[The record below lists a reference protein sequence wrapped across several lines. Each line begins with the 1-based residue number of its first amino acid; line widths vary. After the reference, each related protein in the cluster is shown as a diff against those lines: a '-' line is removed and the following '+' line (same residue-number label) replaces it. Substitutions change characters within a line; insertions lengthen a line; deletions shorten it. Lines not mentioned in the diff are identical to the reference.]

1 MRVKK
6 LTAGGLAGLT
16 LAVALF
22 GLTGRAEAS
31 GVTTHSWMAV
41 EAIARVQDPE
51 LRALL
56 QANLR
61 QVEAGAHYP
70 DSGYGAGPPVDIPNT
85 YGEESH
91 WPRFSYA
98 YVDQIRD
105 DPDCGDLTDP
115 AGPCAARIAHAFGA
129 VAHGIGDEV
138 WDWLF
143 EPAAPDHGES
153 YAPPGTPASTGGME
167 LQMDMVAIQ
176 DHRRPTR
183 PDLPVWPDHAG
194 LLDVYA
200 TIGRTDIVEENLTDG
215 ERLMRIVRAGERIV
229 TTNHHHEVTANQP
242 WLSAHLVSAP
252 GGIRFAARSIAA
264 NWDTLWG
271 RLLGDQPATEVA
283 VTYPAAGERDI
294 PSTGWARASFQPGSS
309 PDRGGAATRI
319 TAVLSSSLAYRPT
332 VSSQLNIP
340 TQLPP
345 GAMTLTEA
353 ATGDPVPIRA
363 GYPRVVPYNPE
374 AGEHTIDI
382 QPNDDLA
389 PCTEYRVA
397 VTANLID
404 AEAQP
409 VSPYSWTFRTD
420 GCTETVR
427 RPDAW
432 VRVVDEFGRGETLND
447 TGAWFG
453 ADVQTA
459 NGAGQKRATTA
470 PAGHALTFDV
480 NVVNDG
486 TVAERYSV
494 AGQPAVPGFK
504 VQYFDEGGANISR
517 AVKAGTYRTPRLDPG
532 ASTMVHLV
540 ITPKATA
547 PLGAAVTRRV
557 TVTSRRDPTAV
568 DAVKVTVANGPLPT
582 LGPVPTGAAAEA
594 QVAAA
599 LPALFCN
606 LG

>member
-1 MRVKK
+1 VRVKK
-6 LTAGGLAGLT
+6 LTAGGVVGLT
-16 LAVALF
+16 LAVALL
-22 GLTGRAEAS
+22 GLGGRAEAA

-41 EAIARVQDPE
+41 EAIARVQDPA

-61 QVEAGAHYP
+61 QVEGGAHYP
-70 DSGYGAGPPVDIPNT
+70 DSGYGSSALNIPNT

-105 DPDCGDLTDP
+105 DPDCGDLTNP
-115 AGPCAARIAHAFGA
+115 TGPCAARIAHAFGA

-143 EPAAPDHGES
+143 EPQAPDHGES
-153 YAPPGTPASTGGME
+153 YAPPNTPANTAGME
-167 LQMDMVAIQ
+167 LQMDMVAVQ

-183 PDLPVWPDHAG
+183 PDLPLWPDHAD
-194 LLDVYA
+194 LVQVYA
-200 TIGRTDIVEENLTDG
+200 GIGRGDVDDEALTDG
-215 ERLMRIVRAGERIV
+215 EHLMRVVRAGERIV
-229 TTNHHHEVTANQP
+229 TTNHHHEVTANQS
-242 WLSAHLVSAP
+242 WLAAHLVTAP
-252 GGIRFAARSIAA
+252 GGIRFAARAIAA

-294 PSTGWARASFQPGSS
+294 PATGWTRTSFQPGSS
-309 PDRGGAATRI
+309 PGRGGASTRI

-332 VSSQLNIP
+332 TTSAIEVP
-340 TQLPP
+340 TLLPA

-353 ATGDPVPIRA
+353 ATGDPVPLRT

-382 QPNDDLA
+382 QPDGNLA

-397 VTANLID
+397 VTGNLLD
-404 AEAQP
+404 AEDGP
-409 VSPYSWTFRTD
+409 VAPYSWTFRTD
-420 GCTETVR
+420 GCTDTVR

-432 VRVVDEFGRGETLND
+432 VRVVDEFGRGEPMDD

-453 ADVQTA
+453 ADVRNAT
-459 NGAGQKRATTA
+459 GRGQARVTTA
-470 PAGHALTFDV
+470 PADHALTFDV

-486 TVAERYSV
+486 SGADRFTVAGEPS
-494 AGQPAVPGFK
+494 VPGFR
-504 VQYFDEGGANISR
+504 VQYFDEGGTNITR
-517 AVKAGTYRTPRLDPG
+517 PVKAGTYRTARLG
-532 ASTMVHLV
+532 AGDATLVHLV
-540 ITPKATA
+540 ITPKASA
-547 PLGAAVTRRV
+547 PVGAAVTRRV
-557 TVTSRRDPTAV
+557 TVTSGRDPSAV
-568 DAVKVTVANGPLPT
+568 DAVKVTLANGPLPS
-582 LGPVPTGAAAEA
+582 LGPIPQAAEAEA

-599 LPALFCN
+599 LPALLCI

>member
-1 MRVKK
+1 MRAKK
-6 LTAGGLAGLT
+6 LTAGGLTILTLGLT
-16 LAVALF
+16 LF
-22 GLTGRAEAS
+22 GLTGRADAA

-56 QANLR
+56 EANLR

-70 DSGYGAGPPVDIPNT
+70 DSGYGSSALGIDNT

-105 DPDCGDLTDP
+105 DPDCGDLTNP
-115 AGPCAARIAHAFGA
+115 TGPCAARIAHAFGA

-143 EPAAPDHGES
+143 EPAAPDHGEA
-153 YAPPGTPASTGGME
+153 YAPPSTPATTSGME

-183 PDLPVWPDHAG
+183 PDLPVWPDHPD
-194 LLDVYA
+194 LLGVYGS
-200 TIGRTDIVEENLTDG
+200 IGRNDIVDDDLTNG
-215 ERLMRIVRAGERIV
+215 ERLMRIVRAAERIV
-229 TTNHHHEVTANQP
+229 TTNHHHEITENQP
-242 WLSAHLVSAP
+242 WLSSHLVSAP
-252 GGIRFAARSIAA
+252 GGVRFAARAIAA

-271 RLLGDQPATEVA
+271 RLHEDQPATQVA

-294 PSTGWARASFQPGSS
+294 PSTGWTRSSFQAGSS
-309 PDRGGAATRI
+309 PDRGGASTRI

-332 VSSQLNIP
+332 TSSPLTIP
-340 TQLPP
+340 TELPA

-353 ATGDPVPIRA
+353 VSGDPVPLRP

-382 QPNDDLA
+382 QPNGDLA
-389 PCTEYRVA
+389 PCTEYRVS
-397 VTANLID
+397 VTANLLD

-420 GCTETVR
+420 GCTETIR

-432 VRVVDEFGRGETLND
+432 VRVVDEFREGD
-447 TGAWFG
+447 AGAWFG
-453 ADVQTA
+453 ADVQNAT
-459 NGAGQKRATTA
+459 GAGQKRSTTA
-470 PAGHALTFDV
+470 PAGHPLSFDV

-486 TVAERYSV
+486 TVGERYTV

-504 VQYFDEGGANISR
+504 VQYFDEAGTNITT
-517 AVKAGTYRTPRLDPG
+517 AVKAGTYRTARLEPG
-532 ASTMVHLV
+532 DATLVHLV
-540 ITPKATA
+540 ITPKATTPA
-547 PLGAAVTRRV
+547 GATVTRRV
-557 TVTSRRDPTAV
+557 TVTSRRDPAAV
-568 DAVKVTVANGPLPT
+568 DAVKVTLTQGPLPT
-582 LGPVPTGAAAEA
+582 LGPVPDAAAAEA
-594 QVAAA
+594 QVSAAV
-599 LPALFCN
+599 PALFCI